1 MIQIEFLREIVEQ
14 QRVAI
19 GAKDVGMA
27 REQLLTLP
35 DNKSHALIVSGIRR
49 CGKSTLLFQLLRER
63 YPQAIYLNFD
73 DPRLYDFGIDD
84 FVKLDELIRE
94 SGSAVLMFDEI
105 QLIKGWERYVRQ
117 KLDENFQVF
126 VTGSN
131 ASLLSRE
138 LGSSLTG
145 RHITKELF
153 PFSYTE
159 YCRFHQL
166 TPCAETTLSYIRE
179 GGFPEYQK
187 QKRDEILTYLL
198 DDIIIRDIAVR
209 FNIRDVRMLQ
219 RLTLFLL
226 SNIGNRVTGNKLK
239 NTFGISSATT
249 ILEYF
254 SHLEQSYLLAFIPMF
269 DYSLK
274 KQNINP
280 RKIYAIDTGLVEVTT
295 PRFTKDTGHKLENL
309 VFLALRRRSK
319 EIYYYYGKCEC
330 DFMVMEKGVITSAI
344 QVCLE
349 LNSDNLQ
356 RETSGLFE
364 AMKTF
369 HLLEGTIVTLAQ
381 NDHFI
386 QDSMTV
392 KVVPFHEFVALSSE

>member
-1 MIQIEFLREIVEQ
+1 MIQLEFLSEVIEH
-14 QRVAI
+14 QRMAI
-19 GAKDVGMA
+19 GAKDAGMT
-27 REQLLTLP
+27 REQLLSLP
-35 DNKSHALIVSGIRR
+35 DSKSHALIVSGIRR
-49 CGKSTLLFQLLRER
+49 CGKSTLLFQLLSER
-63 YPQAIYLNFD
+63 YPQATYLNFD

-84 FVKLDELIRE
+84 FVKLDELIKE
-94 SGSAVLMFDEI
+94 SGSGVLMFDEI

-153 PFSYTE
+153 PFSYSE
-159 YCRFHQL
+159 YCRFHDL
-166 TPCAETTLSYIRE
+166 SYCAETTLSYIRE

-187 QKRDEILTYLL
+187 QKSDEILTSLL

-209 FNIRDVRMLQ
+209 YNIRDVRTLQ

-239 NTFGISSATT
+239 TIFGISSATT
-249 ILEYF
+249 ILAYF

-280 RKIYAIDTGLVEVTT
+280 KKVYAIDTGLVEIAT
-295 PRFTKDTGHKLENL
+295 PRFTKDTGRKLENL

-319 EIYYYYGKCEC
+319 EIYYYSGSGEC
-330 DFMVMEKGVITSAI
+330 DFLVMDRGVISIAV
-344 QVCLE
+344 QVCSE
-349 LNSDNLQ
+349 LNNDNMK
-356 RETSGLFE
+356 RETSGLYE

-369 HLLEGTIVTLAQ
+369 HLTEGTIITLAQ
-381 NDHFI
+381 HDHFI
-386 QDSMTV
+386 QDGMSI
-392 KVVPFHEFVALSSE
+392 KVVPFHEFVAV

>member
-1 MIQIEFLREIVEQ
+1 MIQLEFLREVIEH
-14 QRVAI
+14 QRLSIA
-19 GAKDVGMA
+19 AKDAGMA
-27 REQLLTLP
+27 REQLQSLP
-35 DNKSHALIVSGIRR
+35 DTKSHALIVSGIRR
-49 CGKSTLLFQLLRER
+49 CGKSTLLFQLLSER
-63 YPQAIYLNFD
+63 YPQAVYLNFD

-84 FVKLDELIRE
+84 FLKLDELINE
-94 SGSAVLMFDEI
+94 NGSIVLMFDEI
-105 QLIKGWERYVRQ
+105 QLIRGWERYVRQ

-153 PFSYTE
+153 PFSYSE
-159 YCRFHQL
+159 YCKFHRL
-166 TPCAETTLSYIRE
+166 SFCSDSTISYIKE

-187 QKRDEILTYLL
+187 QKSDEILSSLL

-209 FNIRDVRMLQ
+209 YNIRDVRTLQ

-226 SNIGNRVTGNKLK
+226 SNIGTRVSGNKLK
-239 NTFGISSATT
+239 TNFGISSATT

-254 SHLEQSYLLAFIPMF
+254 SHLEQSYLLAFVPMF

-280 RKIYAIDTGLVEVTT
+280 KKVYAIDTGLVEITT
-295 PRFTKDTGHKLENL
+295 PRFTKDTGRKLENL

-319 EIYYYYGKCEC
+319 EIYYYTGIGEC
-330 DFMVMEKGVITSAI
+330 DFLVMERGIIAKAV
-344 QVCLE
+344 QVCSD
-349 LNSDNLQ
+349 LNNDNLQ

-364 AMKTF
+364 AMRKFQLT
-369 HLLEGTIVTLAQ
+369 EGIIVTIAQ
-381 NDHFI
+381 NDQFI
-386 QDSMTV
+386 LEGMTI
-392 KVVPFHEFVALSSE
+392 KVIPFYEFAVD

>member
-1 MIQIEFLREIVEQ
+1 MIQVEFLQEVIGQ
-14 QRVAI
+14 QRLSI
-19 GAKDVGMA
+19 IAKDAWMV
-27 REQLLTLP
+27 REQLQSLP
-35 DNKSHALIVSGIRR
+35 DFKSHAIIVSGIRR

-73 DPRLYDFGIDD
+73 DPRLYDFGMDD
-84 FVKLDELIRE
+84 FVKLDGLINKA
-94 SGSAVLMFDEI
+94 GSQVLMFDEI
-105 QLIKGWERYVRQ
+105 QIITGWERYVRQ

-153 PFSYTE
+153 PFSYAE

-166 TPCAETTLSYIRE
+166 EPSTNSTLSYLKE

-187 QKRDEILTYLL
+187 QKNDEILTSLL
-198 DDIIIRDIAVR
+198 DDIIVRDIAVR
-209 FNIRDVRMLQ
+209 YNIRDVRTLQ

-226 SNIGNRVTGNKLK
+226 ANVGNRVSGNKLK
-239 NTFGISSATT
+239 TNFGISSATT

-254 SHLEQSYLLAFIPMF
+254 SHLEKSYLLAFVPMF

-280 RKIYAIDTGLVEVTT
+280 KKVYAIDTGLVEIAT
-295 PRFTKDTGHKLENL
+295 PRFKNDDGHKLENL
-309 VFLALRRRSK
+309 VYLAIRRSTK
-319 EIYYYYGKCEC
+319 EIFYYGGIGEC
-330 DFMVMEKGVITSAI
+330 DFLIMQKGVISAAV

-349 LNSDNLQ
+349 LNSENLH

-364 AMKTF
+364 AMKKF
-369 HLLEGTIVTLAQ
+369 QLQEGTIVTLSQ
-381 NDHFI
+381 NDHFS
-386 QDSMTV
+386 QDGMRIDII
-392 KVVPFHEFVALSSE
+392 PFHEFRVI